1 MTGCEGTNI
10 AREGNVLP
18 GQYPQMLHDNVAK
31 SEDDRNADQYSEIM
45 PAIHTD
51 RRLLIDLLTPDA
63 HEQLFIGSR
72 RMSFERGEVI
82 LPSKRIPEYIYFLE
96 SGQVH
101 VSDVGSDGRLH
112 AFKIVGRRSFI
123 MLTDLFAEGRMSF
136 EVRALTAC
144 SARQIKLSRLQELAM
159 RRLDVAAP
167 LVKIMQSLAL
177 EAYSMASE
185 RSILSAECRLAR
197 TILRLVV
204 SHGQPHPEG
213 IAINTKLTQSQIAHV
228 AGTTRQM
235 ASTWIT
241 HAQRK
246 GLLVLE
252 TKTLIVKDLPALEKL
267 AMSTETKT

>member
-1 MTGCEGTNI
+1 MEGRI
-10 AREGNVLP
+10 MS
-18 GQYPQMLHDNVAK
+18 PQHNSGVPK
-31 SEDDRNADQYSEIM
+31 SDLLLSDTCLENGRGAQDQHTEIM

-51 RRLLIDLLTPDA
+51 RRLLIELLTPDA
-63 HEQLFIGSR
+63 HEQLFLGSR
-72 RMSFERGEVI
+72 RMNFERGEVI
-82 LPSKRIPEYIYFLE
+82 LPARRLPEYIYFLE

-123 MLTDLFAEGRMSF
+123 LLTDLFAEGRMSF
-136 EVRALTAC
+136 EVRALTTC
-144 SARQIKLSRLQELAM
+144 SARQIKLSRLQELAT

-185 RSILSAECRLAR
+185 RMILSAECRLAR
-197 TILRLVV
+197 AILRLVV
-204 SHGQPHPEG
+204 SHGQSHPEG
-213 IAINTKLTQSQIAHV
+213 TAITTKLTQSQIAHI

-241 HAQRK
+241 SAQRK
-246 GLLVLE
+246 GLLALE
-252 TKTLIVKDLPALEKL
+252 GKTMIVKDLPGIEKL
-267 AMSTETKT
+267 AVSHEMKEP